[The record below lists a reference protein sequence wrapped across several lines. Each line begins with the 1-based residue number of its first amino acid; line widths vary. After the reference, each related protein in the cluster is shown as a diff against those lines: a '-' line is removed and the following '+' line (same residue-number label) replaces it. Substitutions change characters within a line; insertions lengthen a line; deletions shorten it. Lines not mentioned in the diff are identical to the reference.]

1 MGNKSNKI
9 VAAKGHGQQ
18 THYTQ
23 KTILDNPLVYK
34 WPSLDPQDAA
44 LILSTLTSIIAP
56 IGEKRSLAAE
66 ARSETTAAIVI
77 QKQKAQQSVELQQT
91 QSKLDAVDADS
102 LDVNA
107 RIQLQEERKKLEK
120 KLKRKAAVNA
130 EESSVAV
137 NPAPKRKRVD
147 FEATEESI
155 ATDQHLAQIWKS
167 LAIGVNTVTKCLSTR
182 NVANLD
188 RKCLKLSMVFVC
200 KADVAA
206 AHLFAH
212 LPAMCY
218 LAGEDVIL
226 VPLPAG
232 SEKALSNC
240 LGLKSV
246 MALGVQADSPSFQE
260 LYTLVKKI
268 VGPPRIP
275 WMCRPS
281 KTNAPSAAVIAPTD
295 SENPGETEETAP
307 STTAATAPPTKSNI
321 SYYPTNLKTLNVV
334 QGKQSGNGG
343 RGIPAGGA
351 SKGKKASKSAA
362 NDKK

>member
-18 THYTQ
+18 THNTQ

-44 LILSTLTSIIAP
+44 LILSTLTSV
-56 IGEKRSLAAE
+56 
-66 ARSETTAAIVI
+66 T
-77 QKQKAQQSVELQQT
+77 
-91 QSKLDAVDADS
+91 
-102 LDVNA
+102 
-107 RIQLQEERKKLEK
+107 
-120 KLKRKAAVNA
+120 
-130 EESSVAV
+130 V
-137 NPAPKRKRVD
+137 NPAAPKRKRVD
-147 FEATEESI
+147 LEAAEESV
-155 ATDQHLAQIWKS
+155 ANDQHLAQIWKS
-167 LAIGVNTVTKCLSTR
+167 LAIGVNTVTKCLITR
-182 NVANLD
+182 NVANPD
-188 RKCLKLSMVFVC
+188 RQCLKLSMVFVC

-218 LAGEDVIL
+218 LAGDDVIL

-246 MALGVQADSPSFQE
+246 IALGVRTDSPSFQE
-260 LYTLVKKI
+260 LYELVKKI

-275 WMCRPS
+275 WMWRQS
-281 KTNAPSAAVIAPTD
+281 KKNASPAAVIAPTD
-295 SENPGETEETAP
+295 SATAP
-307 STTAATAPPTKSNI
+307 ETVPTIPPITSATAPPIKTNI
-321 SYYPTNLKTLNVV
+321 SYHPTNLKTLNVA
-334 QGKQSGNGG
+334 QGKQCGNGG
-343 RGIPAGGA
+343 RGMPAGGA

>member
-1 MGNKSNKI
+1 MGNKSKKI

-18 THYTQ
+18 THNTQ

-56 IGEKRSLAAE
+56 IGEKRSRAAA

-77 QKQKAQQSVELQQT
+77 QKQKAQQSAELQQT

-102 LDVNA
+102 LDINA

-120 KLKRKAAVNA
+120 KLKRKAAVTA
-130 EESSVAV
+130 EESSVTV

-147 FEATEESI
+147 LEATEESV
-155 ATDQHLAQIWKS
+155 ANDQHLALIWKS
-167 LAIGVNTVTKCLSTR
+167 LAIGVNTVTNCLSTR
-182 NVANLD
+182 NVANPD
-188 RKCLKLSMVFVC
+188 RKCLNLSMVFVC

-212 LPAMCY
+212 LPTMCY

-246 MALGVQADSPSFQE
+246 IALGVQADSPNFQE
-260 LYTLVKKI
+260 LYELVKKI

-275 WMCRPS
+275 WMWRPS
-281 KTNAPSAAVIAPTD
+281 KTRMSSVTATD
-295 SENPGETEETAP
+295 SANAGETAETAP
-307 STTAATAPPTKSNI
+307 TIPPITAATALPIKSDI
-321 SYYPTNLKTLNVV
+321 SYHPTNLKTLNIV

-343 RGIPAGGA
+343 RVMPAGGA
-351 SKGKKASKSAA
+351 SKGKKASKSSA